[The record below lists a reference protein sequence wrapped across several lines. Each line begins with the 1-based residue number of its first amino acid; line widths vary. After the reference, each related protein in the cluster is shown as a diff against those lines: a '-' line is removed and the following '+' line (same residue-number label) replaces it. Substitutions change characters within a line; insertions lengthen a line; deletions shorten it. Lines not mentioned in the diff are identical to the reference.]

1 MVTRVRK
8 TGIAVVDSLPWGT
21 HLCQFYETKQ
31 DLLDVLVPYF
41 KTGLENNELCL
52 WITSE
57 PLKESEAREAMMEA
71 VWHFD
76 SYLGRGQMEI
86 VPYGDWYLED
96 GSFSQQ
102 RVLDAASRRM
112 TAMADKGYSGL
123 RASGNVGW
131 LPKQSWDDF
140 TRYEGVVS
148 SLIGEHQVMTI
159 CSYPLAMCG
168 VRESLH
174 VMKNHRLALI
184 KHEGVWQVIENS
196 GQTKT
201 EAALKETEERYRN
214 LFESTQDGME
224 VIDGST
230 GRIVLA
236 NQAVARMFGFD
247 SPQDMIGVDPLDYI
261 PSEDREHVAAMMSGY
276 MFEKDVHKVVE
287 LRALRKDGALIWLS
301 ALGVKTEYRGRL
313 SGLVSLRDV
322 TERKQAEQALSDSE
336 RRYRL
341 LAENV
346 SDVIWVTDMN
356 LRPIYFSPSISRL
369 LGYSVEEAMAGT
381 METRLTGASL
391 EAAAATF
398 GRVLALEQREPGRLS
413 GTGTLELEFK
423 RKDGSTVWADTTV
436 SFLRDSSGRP
446 VEILGVL
453 RDVSDR
459 KKAGEQ
465 LHRSLEVLERT
476 MEDTI
481 QAIASTVE
489 TKDLYTAGHQRR
501 VTQLACAI
509 AREMG
514 LSRERMRVIRT
525 AGLLHDLGKISL
537 PTDILTKP
545 GNLTEI
551 EMAVIRTHPQV
562 AYDVLKNIESFGQIA
577 EVVLQHH
584 ERMDG
589 SGYPSG
595 LHGEEILPEAR
606 ILAVSDVVEAMFS
619 HRPYRPALGLQK
631 AREEIARNS
640 GTLYDPEVVEA
651 CLTVFDQTGFEFGE

>member
-1 MVTRVRK
+1 MVTRLRK
-8 TGIAVVDSLPWGT
+8 TGIGIVDSLPWGT
-21 HLCQFYETKQ
+21 HLCQFYETRQ

-41 KTGLENNELCL
+41 KAGLQNNEMCV
-52 WITSE
+52 WITSA
-57 PLKESEAREAMMEA
+57 PLEESEAREAMRG
-71 VWHFD
+71 VVPCFD
-76 SYLGRGQMEI
+76 SYVEREQMVI
-86 VPYGDWYLED
+86 APHADWYLQD

-102 RVLDAASRRM
+102 RVLDAASKIM
-112 TAMADKGYSGL
+112 TAIADRGCSGL

-131 LPKQSWDDF
+131 LQKQGWQDF
-140 TRYEGVVS
+140 SRYEGVVD
-148 SLIGEHQVMTI
+148 SLISEHRAMTI

-168 VRESLH
+168 VRETLD

-184 KHEGVWQVIENS
+184 KHQGVWQVIENS
-196 GQTKT
+196 GQRKT
-201 EAALKETEERYRN
+201 ETALRQTEEKYRS
-214 LFESTQDGME
+214 LFESTQDGIE

-236 NQAVARMFGFD
+236 NRAAALMFGFD
-247 SPQDMIGVDPLDYI
+247 APGDLVGVDPLDYI
-261 PSEDREHVAAMMSGY
+261 LPEDREHVASMMSEY
-276 MFEKDVHKVVE
+276 MFEKDMRKVME
-287 LRALRKDGALIWLS
+287 LRALRKDGTLIWLS
-301 ALGVKTEYRGRL
+301 AMGVKTEYEGRL
-313 SGLVSLRDV
+313 AGLVSLRDV
-322 TERKQAEQALSDSE
+322 TEHKQAEQASMDSE

-356 LRPIYFSPSISRL
+356 LRPIYFSPSITRL

-381 METRLTGASL
+381 LETRLTSASL
-391 EAAAATF
+391 EAATDTF
-398 GRVLALEQREPGRLS
+398 ARALALEGREPGRLS
-413 GTGTLELEFK
+413 GAGTLELEFK

-436 SFLRDSSGRP
+436 GFLRDSSGRP

-453 RDVSDR
+453 RDISER
-459 KKAGEQ
+459 KKAEER
-465 LHRSLEVLERT
+465 LHHSLEALERT
-476 MEDTI
+476 MEGTI

-489 TKDLYTAGHQRR
+489 TKDSYTAGHQRR

-509 AREMG
+509 ARQMG
-514 LSRERMRVIRT
+514 LSNDRTRVIRT

-545 GNLTEI
+545 GNLTELELAI
-551 EMAVIRTHPQV
+551 IRTHPQV
-562 AYDVLKNIESFGQIA
+562 AYDVLKNIESFEQIA
-577 EVVLQHH
+577 EIVLQHH

-595 LHGEEILPEAR
+595 LRGEGILLEAR

-631 AREEIARNS
+631 AREEIAQNS
-640 GTLYDPEVVEA
+640 GTLYDPEVVGA
-651 CLTVFDQTGFEFGE
+651 CLSVFDQTGFEFGD